1 MITLTI
7 FNQDGSVYWVEHFN
21 NMEACNLWLD
31 EEKTRPYWKGDFT
44 TEIKDNSPTP
54 EQIAQA
60 QAEAHAAA
68 QALNEKRNAAKAKLL
83 LLGLSEDD
91 INVLLGI

>member
-31 EEKTRPYWKGDFT
+31 EEKTRPYWKSDFT

-54 EQIAQA
+54 EQIAQVQA
-60 QAEAHAAA
+60 QAD
-68 QALNEKRNAAKAKLL
+68 ALNEKRNAAKAKLL